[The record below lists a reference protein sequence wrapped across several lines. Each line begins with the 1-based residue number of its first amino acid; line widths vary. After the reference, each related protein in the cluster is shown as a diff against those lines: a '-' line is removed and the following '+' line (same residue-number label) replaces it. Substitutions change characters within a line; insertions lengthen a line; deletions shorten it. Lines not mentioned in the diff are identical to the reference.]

1 MGACVAGPPHLATM
15 AANDQSTCAV
25 RGTGD
30 DATVVCWGN
39 NRYGRLGYASNG
51 PECTPVQGLRG
62 AVSVAVGLD
71 HACAVLRDRT
81 VRCWGRN
88 DRGQLG
94 DGTTTDSA
102 APVVALRDVDVLE
115 ITAGS
120 AHTCALLRSGALRC
134 WGSNDGGQ
142 LGDGTTMNRPAPVTV
157 RSSESNAAELTG
169 ISTVRAGGGT
179 TCALK
184 TDGTALCWGA
194 NNAGQLGD
202 GTTTNRSA
210 PVAVMGL
217 TDGAELAVGGNAW
230 ACARR
235 HAGTLTCWGS
245 MRRAVASGLPP
256 QMPPA
261 LAAMRDVEQLAAGA
275 THLCARRV
283 GGVVRCYTE
292 DGNGIVYGVL
302 GDPPDLASDMRSVRG
317 AVSIAAGSNHNCVR
331 FADGAMR
338 CWGANG
344 AYQLGVS
351 GSLVLSTP
359 VAPTCQVN

>member
-1 MGACVAGPPHLATM
+1 LVQAVAAGFNHSLALQQ
-15 AANDQSTCAV
+15 D
-25 RGTGD
+25 GTVVGWGD
-30 DATVVCWGN
+30 DSFGQSSVPAG
-39 NRYGRLGYASNG
+39 LSN
-51 PECTPVQGLRG
+51 
-62 AVSVAVGLD
+62 
-71 HACAVLRDRT
+71 
-81 VRCWGRN
+81 
-88 DRGQLG
+88 
-94 DGTTTDSA
+94 
-102 APVVALRDVDVLE
+102 VVA
-115 ITAGS
+115 IAAGGNLS
-120 AHTCALLRSGALRC
+120 LALTQ
-134 WGSNDGGQ
+134 GGQ
-142 LGDGTTMNRPAPVTV
+142 VVA
-157 RSSESNAAELTG
+157 
-169 ISTVRAGGGT
+169 
-179 TCALK
+179 
-184 TDGTALCWGA
+184 WGA

-210 PVAVMGL
+210 PVAVTGL

-344 AYQLGVS
+344 VYQLGVS